1 MRTQLCGLLAHHE
14 RLGGE
19 DAGAM
24 GLRTL
29 TQTLALTLTLA
40 LALTLPLPLP
50 LGAMD
55 QSDQAAAEEREVLRR
70 FHEIFLQA
78 PLLTMA
84 TLTTAI
90 LTY

>member
-24 GLRTL
+24 DLLTL

-40 LALTLPLPLP
+40 LALTLPYPYP
-50 LGAMD
+50 
-55 QSDQAAAEEREVLRR
+55 
-70 FHEIFLQA
+70 
-78 PLLTMA
+78 
-84 TLTTAI
+84 
-90 LTY
+90 